1 MNLGFMQR
9 RGIGYGRHKRL
20 GRQIVTF
27 NGLVRPT
34 YTRRQRRILGEVVL
48 NLPINP
54 KILFGVV
61 KLNVGEY
68 GPPPNKIATQPS
80 IRLGL
85 LV

>member
-9 RGIGYGRHKRL
+9 RGIGYGRHKGFR
-20 GRQIVTF
+20 RQIVAF
-27 NGLVRPT
+27 NCLVRPT
-34 YTRRQRRILGEVVL
+34 YTRRQRRILREVVL

-68 GPPPNKIATQPS
+68 GPPPNEVAAQAGIG
-80 IRLGL
+80 LGL
-85 LV
+85 FV